1 MIKFLVD
8 LNANCSDYAVASTLN
23 LAYKIFKMICIIV
36 PIILIVFATIN
47 VSKLMMAPDDKKKW
61 GSSKCL

>member
-23 LAYKIFKMICIIV
+23 LAYKIFKMILNNKGEKVCIVNIV
-36 PIILIVFATIN
+36 V
-47 VSKLMMAPDDKKKW
+47 VK
-61 GSSKCL
+61 